1 MQGIRHRH
9 KPAIIF
15 FLLILAVALP
25 LCVMAAPLTPPAK
38 KSVKIHGKITD
49 ANGDPVEFAT
59 VRIAGTALGTTS
71 SLEGDYSLSAPAAD
85 TITVHFSCI
94 GFREDMRRL
103 IDPEGDVTLNVRLAL
118 ADEVLGEVQITEIRK
133 QTGSIATIDASEL
146 RRNPDASGGSVESLL
161 TTMAGVTGSNEMSAQ
176 YSVRGGSYDEN
187 SVYINGIEVYRPL
200 LVTSGQQEG
209 LSIINPDLVG
219 AIGFSTGGY
228 PAEYGDKMSSVL
240 SPKVSKVHY
249 PLRSWEAPCR

>member
-71 SLEGDYSLSAPAAD
+71 SLEGDY
-85 TITVHFSCI
+85 
-94 GFREDMRRL
+94 
-103 IDPEGDVTLNVRLAL
+103 
-118 ADEVLGEVQITEIRK
+118 
-133 QTGSIATIDASEL
+133 
-146 RRNPDASGGSVESLL
+146 
-161 TTMAGVTGSNEMSAQ
+161 
-176 YSVRGGSYDEN
+176 
-187 SVYINGIEVYRPL
+187 
-200 LVTSGQQEG
+200 
-209 LSIINPDLVG
+209 
-219 AIGFSTGGY
+219 
-228 PAEYGDKMSSVL
+228 
-240 SPKVSKVHY
+240 
-249 PLRSWEAPCR
+249 